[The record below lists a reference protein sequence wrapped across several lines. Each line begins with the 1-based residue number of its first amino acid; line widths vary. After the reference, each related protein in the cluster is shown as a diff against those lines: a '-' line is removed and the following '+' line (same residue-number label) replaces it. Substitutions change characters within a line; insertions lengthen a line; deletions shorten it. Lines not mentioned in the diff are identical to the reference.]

1 MTSIN
6 LKGSLIELNSVKI
19 MGILNVTPDSFS
31 DGGNFFTLEKAFL
44 HAAKMISEGTDIIDV
59 GGCSSRPGA
68 NIVSEQQ
75 ELDRV
80 IPVIERLVKNFNIP
94 ISIDTFRS
102 AVAHE
107 AVRAGASM
115 VNDISAGED
124 DNKMISL
131 VAKLGIPYIV
141 MHKKGTP
148 TTMQDSPKYENV
160 VSEVLQFFIQKKEE
174 CFKAGIKDLI
184 FDPGFGFGKTID
196 HNYELLKNLEA
207 FVILDSPILVGISR
221 KSMIYKLLE
230 ISPKDSVNATTF
242 LHAIAL
248 TKGAHLI
255 RVHDVKEAV
264 QGISLWNKLH
274 NVMLRSTSSL

>member
-1 MTSIN
+1 MASIN
-6 LKGSLIELNSVKI
+6 LKGSLLELNSVKI

-68 NIVSEQQ
+68 TMVSEQE

-102 AVAHE
+102 TVAHE
-107 AVRAGASM
+107 SVRVGASM

-124 DNKMISL
+124 DKNMISL
-131 VAKLGIPYIV
+131 VAKLGIPYIA

-148 TTMQDSPKYENV
+148 TTMQDAPKYENV

-174 CFKAGIKDLI
+174 CLKAGIKDLI
-184 FDPGFGFGKTID
+184 IDPGFGFGKTID
-196 HNYELLKNLEA
+196 HNYELLQNLEA
-207 FVILDSPILVGISR
+207 FKILDSPILVGISR
-221 KSMIYKLLE
+221 KSMIYKLLD
-230 ISPKDSVNATTF
+230 ISPQDSVNATTF
-242 LHAIAL
+242 LHAIAFS
-248 TKGAHLI
+248 KGAHLI

-264 QGISLWNKLH
+264 QGVALWKKLH
-274 NVMLRSTSSL
+274 NVMLRSSSSL

>member
-68 NIVSEQQ
+68 IMVSEQE

-131 VAKLGIPYIV
+131 VAKFGIPYIV

-174 CFKAGIKDLI
+174 CLKAGIKDLI
-184 FDPGFGFGKTID
+184 IDPGFGFGKTID
-196 HNYELLKNLEA
+196 HNYELLQNLEA
-207 FVILDSPILVGISR
+207 FKILDSPILVGISR

-230 ISPKDSVNATTF
+230 ISPQDSVNATTF
-242 LHAIAL
+242 LHAIAFS
-248 TKGAHLI
+248 KGAHLI

-274 NVMLRSTSSL
+274 NVLLRSTSSL

>member
-1 MTSIN
+1 MASLN
-6 LKGSLIELNSVKI
+6 LQGSLLELNSVKI

-31 DGGNFFTLEKAFL
+31 DGGNYFAPSKAFL
-44 HAAKMISEGTDIIDV
+44 HAAKMISEGADIIDV

-68 NIVSEQQ
+68 TLVSEQE

-102 AVAHE
+102 VVAQE
-107 AVRAGASM
+107 AAFAGASM

-124 DNKMISL
+124 DHQMISM
-131 VAKLGIPYIV
+131 VAKLGIPYIA

-148 TTMQDSPKYENV
+148 TTMQDAPNYNNV
-160 VSEVLQFFIQKKEE
+160 VSEVLEFFIKKKEE
-174 CFKAGIKDLI
+174 CLKAGIKDLI
-184 FDPGFGFGKTID
+184 IDPGFGFGKTID
-196 HNYELLKNLEA
+196 HNYELLQNLDA
-207 FVILDSPILVGISR
+207 FNILDAPILVGISR

-230 ISPKDSVNATTF
+230 ISPQDSIHGTTF

-248 TKGAHLI
+248 SKGAHII
-255 RVHDVKEAV
+255 RVHDVKAAV
-264 QGISLWNKLH
+264 QGVAIWNKLQ
-274 NVMLRSTSSL
+274 NVMLRSSSSR